1 VIEICNSQHHHPDL
15 KGKNMKVRKGMSVLG
30 ALALMVS
37 GAAAGIAT
45 VGNVATA
52 ASAASA
58 AEPNAGTHIKVS
70 NSDTQHVYSA
80 YALATFTGAVADESD
95 ATKIKH
101 IDIDTVPSEVKGIL
115 TAADIANGDASLPS
129 EYVKNPAAYVAT
141 FTAAQLRVFADVF
154 EPTGPVAAS
163 VQGNGKADEH
173 AVIANLPAEGW
184 YFVTETLGADASSDP
199 GTTVSAPGGHKGDQ
213 AGPSAIVASTV
224 GKFASMD
231 LDRDAKQ
238 SGVTELGVYYAK
250 AEAISIP
257 GKEVN
262 GANSAKGVGDTL
274 SYTLTG
280 EIPQDVA
287 SYGSYAF
294 KFIDTPGKGLTVDMD
309 SLKVSVGGEAGEL
322 KQGNDYMLAPV
333 DDFAGDGKTTF
344 TVDLTTWVT
353 AHKASNAGA
362 LVTVT
367 YTATINEEAA
377 ATVSNSVAVQNNSTT
392 VPGGIPVDVAVG
404 SAHFTKVGVDGDS
417 QGLGG
422 AHFTISDSKGRVLH
436 VNPAGSGSDGKYVIA
451 EKQAEGTTDLVSAD
465 SGSTSG
471 STGIVDVHGL
481 AQGEYTVQETDA
493 PVGYLDTVKAEFI
506 MTVDKDGNASVTKDI
521 LGLVDPGTATVRNVK
536 SLTQLPLTGSVGITA
551 IVLLGVSVLGGG
563 SAALVHTRRRAREV

>member
-1 VIEICNSQHHHPDL
+1 
-15 KGKNMKVRKGMSVLG
+15 MKVRKGMSVLG

-52 ASAASA
+52 ASAA
-58 AEPNAGTHIKVS
+58 EPNVGTHIKVANS
-70 NSDTQHVYSA
+70 NTQHVYSA

-115 TAADIANGDASLPS
+115 AAADIANGDASVPS

-173 AVIANLPAEGW
+173 AVIADLPMEGW

-224 GKFASMD
+224 GQFASMD

-262 GANSAKGVGDTL
+262 GANSAKGVGDAL

-294 KFIDTPGKGLTVDMD
+294 KFIDTPGKGLTVNMD
-309 SLKVSVGGEAGEL
+309 SLKVSVGGDTL
-322 KQGNDYMLAPV
+322 KQGDDYMLAPV

-392 VPGGIPVDVAVG
+392 VPGGTPVDVAVG
-404 SAHFTKVGVDGDS
+404 SARFTKVGVDDDS

-436 VNPAGSGSDGKYVIA
+436 VNPVGSGSDGKYVVA
-451 EKQAEGTTDLVSAD
+451 ENQKGGTTDLVSAD
-465 SGSTSG
+465 SK
-471 STGIVDVHGL
+471 GIVDVHGL

-493 PVGYLDTVKAEFI
+493 PVGYLDTVKAEFTI
-506 MTVDKDGNASVTKDI
+506 TVNKNGDASVTKDI

-536 SLTQLPLTGSVGITA
+536 SLTQLPLTGSVGIAA
-551 IVLLGVSVLGGG
+551 IVLLGASVLSGG